1 LTTTASVSIQYAFPE
16 ETNMK
21 AFSGK
26 RIVETLAVVIAFAG
40 TGLAQ
45 TPAAGGVPIPKWKLI
60 PATAGSAPFLSAER
74 NLVPPNLAKAG
85 YVEEEFIVGGF
96 ANVYD
101 WKADGSVSVKTPKV
115 PYSTRILVRRP
126 ANAARF
132 SGNVVVE
139 ILHSA
144 RRFDWPMMWG
154 YSHDFFMENGDA
166 WVGISTPNVA
176 AGLKTFNPTRYAEI
190 SFANPS
196 KEPCAPNG
204 AVSETE
210 EGLRWDAISQ
220 VAALLKSNVADRPL
234 AALTVEAVF
243 LTMQG
248 GDLQTYINA
257 IHPLATLA
265 NGKPAYDGYLLKSP
279 AAPVRISQCATAPTA
294 NDPRRAIRKTNVPV
308 IAVVAQGE
316 VIDAVPF
323 RRADSDAADDKFR
336 LYEVSGAGHIDKSAY
351 GGFPMFPD
359 QIAAVGSAQG
369 NPEWPFNVT
378 CEPPIPMMP
387 VPLMSYAFDAA
398 FASLE
403 QWARKGTPAPRA
415 ERIQIANP
423 GGPGA
428 TVVADADGHATGGVR
443 STYVD
448 VPAAKL
454 ATNSAGPGVCREMGK
469 ETPFDQ
475 GRFQSLYPNAKAYTD
490 KVTQAADRLVKE
502 RWLTEA
508 DGRRIKQ
515 EAQTR
520 ASK

>member
-1 LTTTASVSIQYAFPE
+1 MST
-16 ETNMK
+16 
-21 AFSGK
+21 FSGK
-26 RIVETLAVVIAFAG
+26 RIVETLAVVIAFTVTAL
-40 TGLAQ
+40 LAQ
-45 TPAAGGVPIPKWKLI
+45 TPVGSMAVAPNLPKWTFL
-60 PATAGSAPFLSAER
+60 PVTTASTPFLAAQR
-74 NLVPPNLAKAG
+74 NLVPPDLAKAG
-85 YVEEEFIVGGF
+85 YVEEEFAIGSRV
-96 ANVYD
+96 NVYD
-101 WKADGSVSVKTPKV
+101 WQSDGSVRVKTPNA
-115 PYSTRILVRRP
+115 PYGTRILVRRP
-126 ANAARF
+126 TNPARF
-132 SGNVVVE
+132 SGNVIVE

-176 AGLKTFNPTRYAEI
+176 AGLKMFNPARYRDV
-190 SFANPS
+190 SFANPT
-196 KEPCAPNG
+196 KEPCTPNG

-220 VAALLKSNVADRPL
+220 VAGLLKSNLADRPL
-234 AALTVEAVF
+234 GDLRVEAVF

-279 AAPVRISQCATAPTA
+279 AAPVRINQCATAPAA

-308 IAVVAQGE
+308 IVVVAQGE
-316 VIDAVPF
+316 VVDAIPF

-336 LYEVSGAGHIDKSAY
+336 LYEVSGAGHIDRSAY
-351 GGFPMFPD
+351 SGFPVFPD
-359 QIAAVGSAQG
+359 QIASVGSAQG

-378 CEPPIPMMP
+378 CDPPIPMMP
-387 VPLMSYAFDAA
+387 VPLMSYVFDAA
-398 FASLE
+398 FANLE

-415 ERIQIANP
+415 ERIQITNP
-423 GGPGA
+423 GASGA
-428 TVVADADGHATGGVR
+428 AVVADADGHAMGGVR

-454 ATNSAGPGVCREMGK
+454 ATNSNGPGVCREMGR
-469 ETPFDQ
+469 EIPFDQ
-475 GRFQSLYPNAKAYTD
+475 SRFQALYPNAKAYTD
-490 KVTQAADRLVKE
+490 KVAQTADRLVKE

-508 DGRRIKQ
+508 DARRIKQ
-515 EAQTR
+515 EAQART
-520 ASK
+520 SK